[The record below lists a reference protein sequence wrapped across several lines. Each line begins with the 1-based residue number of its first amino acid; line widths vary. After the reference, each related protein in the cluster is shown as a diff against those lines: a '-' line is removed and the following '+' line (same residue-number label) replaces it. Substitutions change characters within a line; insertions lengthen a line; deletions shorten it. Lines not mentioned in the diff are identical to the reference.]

1 MQPQSKQDASCDGGG
16 AWLGEVVL
24 CPSPTPARPGG
35 LSVRSGSLT
44 QQISCW
50 LELDTPLFLFHFIY
64 KVTCKS
70 PRIKFQGFFF
80 SGWDETWGWGQVCVC
95 VSLTTY
101 CQRNVKWKTEL
112 IFQRNFEEDG
122 KKALSKIHVPNSWL
136 QGCRV
141 QILGTHRN
149 QGNQI

>member
-1 MQPQSKQDASCDGGG
+1 MLESSFSAPITRCSHNQSRMLAAMEVG
-16 AWLGEVVL
+16 LGWEKWCSAHPL
-24 CPSPTPARPGG
+24 LQQGPGG

-50 LELDTPLFLFHFIY
+50 LEPDTPLFLFHFIY

-95 VSLTTY
+95 VSLATY
-101 CQRNVKWKTEL
+101 CQRNVKMKNRADISKKFRRRWKKSL
-112 IFQRNFEEDG
+112 I
-122 KKALSKIHVPNSWL
+122 
-136 QGCRV
+136 
-141 QILGTHRN
+141 
-149 QGNQI
+149 